1 MVINVASRESTA
13 EQLHIL
19 LRFFAY
25 AAIVQ
30 QSKGKRQNQKM
41 KDERREAKGERRKA
55 RGEGRETKGER
66 RKRK

>member
-41 KDERREAKGERRKA
+41 KDER
-55 RGEGRETKGER
+55 
-66 RKRK
+66 